1 MLALYY
7 TAKDEDRTPAS
18 YAFGDNVPLQSQYEI
33 NFYVKIIG
41 KQHEA
46 EQQSAAE
53 AGVSETD

>member
-18 YAFGDNVPLQSQYEI
+18 YAFGDKIPLQSQYEI
-33 NFYVKIIG
+33 NFYVKVIG

-46 EQQSAAE
+46 ELQQEAE
-53 AGVSETD
+53 AQH